1 MPKRPLTIALEAIRT
16 DGWFERVGERIGSF
30 QALCE
35 ILGERFF
42 AFSLITGARVTALT
56 VDRRNLG
63 ESLVDFEVGGLEEGE
78 PAESHRLTLRR
89 FRQRL
94 VSALVAE
101 ESHAPAPQRDT
112 DVEAIQMHIGVRYLL
127 LAPLFGYSLLRLSC
141 EPAGSSLEVN
151 HDGAVER
158 HELDE
163 FRRLLRGLVLEQLDR
178 SNDSTRSGRG
188 GIDLGV
194 IPEAQRAFEA
204 ELHHRVIELLG
215 SWAMP
220 LQLLLRTP
228 DGQSLGEEV
237 RTTLAEALL
246 LLGRS
251 LAKVGEPD
259 EAHDVVRLSVQ
270 YALDTAAA
278 GRMFAALGEL
288 LLELERPGQAIA
300 PLRRAASLGTEAA
313 VVWPLLSSALLQR
326 DRLLAAFG
334 AVQVARAAGVED
346 PRLADVERQVRK
358 RLPQLERWDRWVG
371 ESSAKPAA
379 PGA

>member
-1 MPKRPLTIALEAIRT
+1 MPKRPLNIALEAIRT

-56 VDRRNLG
+56 VDRRNLD
-63 ESLVDFEVGGLEEGE
+63 ESLVDFEVGGLEDGE
-78 PAESHRLTLRR
+78 PAERQRLTLRR
-89 FRQRL
+89 FRERL

-112 DVEAIQMHIGVRYLL
+112 DIEAIQMHIGVRYLL

-141 EPAGSSLEVN
+141 EAKDSFIEVN
-151 HDGAVER
+151 HDGVAER
-158 HELDE
+158 HELGA
-163 FRRLLRGLVLEQLDR
+163 FRSALRALVLEELER
-178 SNDSTRSGRG
+178 SQDSPRSGRG
-188 GIDLGV
+188 GIDLAV
-194 IPEAQRAFEA
+194 LPEARRAFEA
-204 ELHHRVIELLG
+204 EQHHRVIELLG

-220 LQLLLRTP
+220 LQFLLRTP
-228 DGQSLGEEV
+228 DGQALGEDV

-270 YALDTAAA
+270 YALDTALA
-278 GRMFAALGEL
+278 GRMFAALGQF
-288 LLELERPGQAIA
+288 LLELQRPGQAIA
-300 PLRRAASLGTEAA
+300 PLRRAASLGAEAA
-313 VVWPLLSSALLQR
+313 VVWPLLSLAFLQR

-334 AVQVARAAGVED
+334 ALRAARAAGVED
-346 PRLADVERQVRK
+346 ARLAEVEREVRE
-358 RLPQLERWDRWVG
+358 RLPALEQWERWVS
-371 ESSAKPAA
+371 ESSVKPAA

>member
-1 MPKRPLTIALEAIRT
+1 MPKGPLTIALEAIRT
-16 DGWFERVGERIGSF
+16 DGWFERVGDRIGSF

-63 ESLVDFEVGGLEEGE
+63 ESLVDFEVGGLDEGE
-78 PAESHRLTLRR
+78 PAERQRLTLRR

-101 ESHAPAPQRDT
+101 ESHAPAPRRET
-112 DVEAIQMHIGVRYLL
+112 DVEAIQVHIGVRYLL

-141 EPAGSSLEVN
+141 EAAGSFIEVN
-151 HDGAVER
+151 HEGAVER

-163 FRRLLRGLVLEQLDR
+163 FRRLLRGLVLEELDR
-178 SNDSTRSGRG
+178 SNDSTRPGRG

-204 ELHHRVIELLG
+204 EHYHRVIELLG

-220 LQLLLRTP
+220 LQFLLRTP

-278 GRMFAALGEL
+278 GRMFAALGQL
-288 LLELERPGQAIA
+288 LLDLRRPGQAIA
-300 PLRRAASLGTEAA
+300 PLRRATSLGAEAS
-313 VVWPLLSSALLQR
+313 VVWPLLSSALLER

-334 AVQVARAAGVED
+334 AVQAARAAGVSD
-346 PRLADVERQVRK
+346 TRLADVERQIRG
-358 RLPQLERWDRWVG
+358 RLPELERWERWVS
-371 ESSAKPAA
+371 ESRGKPVA